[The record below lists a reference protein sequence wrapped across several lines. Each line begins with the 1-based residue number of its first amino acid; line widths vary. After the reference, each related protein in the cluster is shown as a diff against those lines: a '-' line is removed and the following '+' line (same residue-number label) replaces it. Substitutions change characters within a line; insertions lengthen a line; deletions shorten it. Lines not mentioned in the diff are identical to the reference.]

1 MANAF
6 NIDKG
11 GSTTSDTHLIN
22 ETFHV
27 FSKSP
32 GSPTTSLGGA
42 RLKSGHTTTTSDV
55 WADEIPAFFKAATQA
70 KFDLFSTKAVKDDL
84 CLFNGNVYQHNGT
97 QFVSLGTEAEVLV
110 DGATFKKNDKDV
122 VKFHKGRTAI
132 NLTADNNNGDGSNN
146 YTAKIYDAATGS
158 TTFVPQFISAMDKV
172 VDGIPSLAYD
182 AAVFAGG
189 SQLAEGLTADND
201 YICNAYAGVIQFN
214 KARSQDT
221 VTVSAWEYIGDKLT
235 TTVSN
240 IESDI
245 AAIEQQLGLGEGATT
260 PVGERL
266 DTIEESLEV
275 LTGADTVEGS
285 IAKSIKDAVEA
296 LDVAETTTNG
306 ITVSQTD
313 GVISVTVDADT
324 EVTKD
329 SDKVVT
335 SGAVEAVTSAL
346 DTRVETLETTV
357 ARAADEISATHTST
371 DTNVT
376 VTLSGTVAEP
386 VLEVTTT
393 GLATAQELSDAVDT
407 LEAKS
412 LAGTSTGSTLV
423 SVSTTGKVET
433 GLQTIT
439 VDTTG
444 LQTELDKA
452 AHSATVI
459 ESTSTS
465 TDNNVTVTL
474 GGTIGSPTVEV
485 KTTGLATAQEL
496 SDAVDTLEAKSL
508 DAVSTGSDFVQV
520 TVSGT
525 VGDGQSVEVDTTAI
539 TEEFAKVAYK
549 SDEIPS
555 TATGQSTDKNVTV
568 TLGGTVSSPTVTVE
582 TTGLATDAEVTEAI
596 DTLAETTISST
607 STTTEGNVTV
617 TLSGSI
623 GTPTIEVTQSDIASA
638 AALSALE
645 TKVNKLHET
654 GVSYKVVDTL
664 PATPTEADKGYV
676 YLVKTG
682 EEGESA
688 LSGAYLEYIAIEG
701 DTEGSYKWEKIGTT
715 AADLTDYV
723 TTIATANGVSGTVS
737 NNVATIE
744 VQDGTTSQ
752 KGLVQLTD
760 TVVDTDSTLA
770 VTGKAVDAAIT
781 GAVEALD
788 ATVTSTGA
796 VGVQVV
802 QTDGVVESVTVTPV
816 ADIKIGTTIESD
828 DETKLV
834 TAKVAQDAIKDA
846 IESLDVAEGT
856 KNGITYSQTDGLIAL
871 DVSTATLVTDGAIV
885 ESVAEGDEDKFV
897 TASQTLEAI
906 KLAKPENY
914 VASVTGYTT
923 EGEEVTTTQGT
934 AVKILDG
941 RGTDVTANDLW
952 GTTATMDASGV
963 VTIAHELVTNPNA
976 STYSAW
982 NTSITK
988 VEDNKAYVGDTLY
1001 GNIQTER
1008 IKDGDAMFRN
1018 CENLTSFNGDLS
1030 SLTSGYTMFDY
1041 CKNLKTFYGD
1051 LSSL

>member
-1 MANAF
+1 M
-6 NIDKG
+6 
-11 GSTTSDTHLIN
+11 S
-22 ETFHV
+22 
-27 FSKSP
+27 
-32 GSPTTSLGGA
+32 
-42 RLKSGHTTTTSDV
+42 
-55 WADEIPAFFKAATQA
+55 
-70 KFDLFSTKAVKDDL
+70 
-84 CLFNGNVYQHNGT
+84 
-97 QFVSLGTEAEVLV
+97 
-110 DGATFKKNDKDV
+110 
-122 VKFHKGRTAI
+122 
-132 NLTADNNNGDGSNN
+132 
-146 YTAKIYDAATGS
+146 
-158 TTFVPQFISAMDKV
+158 
-172 VDGIPSLAYD
+172 
-182 AAVFAGG
+182 
-189 SQLAEGLTADND
+189 EGLTNDND

-313 GVISVTVDADT
+313 GVISVTVDADA

-407 LEAKS
+407 LNAKS
-412 LAGTSTGSTLV
+412 LEGTSTGSTLV

-433 GLQTIT
+433 GLQSIT
-439 VDTTG
+439 VDTTA

-452 AHSATVI
+452 AHSATAI

-465 TDNNVTVTL
+465 TDKNVTVTL

-485 KTTGLATAQEL
+485 TTTGLATAQEL
-496 SDAVDTLEAKSL
+496 SDEVDALEAKSL
-508 DAVSTGSDFVQV
+508 DAVSTGSDFVEV
-520 TVSGT
+520 TITGT

-617 TLSGSI
+617 TLSGTI

-638 AALSALE
+638 TALNALE

-654 GVSYKVVDTL
+654 GVSYKVIDTL
-664 PATPTEADKGYV
+664 PAAPTEADKGYV

-760 TVVDTDSTLA
+760 TVVGTDSALA

-788 ATVTSTGA
+788 
-796 VGVQVV
+796 
-802 QTDGVVESVTVTPV
+802 
-816 ADIKIGTTIESD
+816 
-828 DETKLV
+828 
-834 TAKVAQDAIKDA
+834 
-846 IESLDVAEGT
+846 VAEET

-871 DVSTATLVTDGAIV
+871 EVSTATLVSDDAIV
-885 ESVAEGDEDKFV
+885 SEIATGDEDKFV

-923 EGEEVTTTQGT
+923 EGAEVTTTQGT

-941 RGTDVTANDLW
+941 RGTDVTANDIW
-952 GTTATMDASGV
+952 GTKVSMTADGTITVAHDYINADDAF
-963 VTIAHELVTNPNA
+963 
-976 STYSAW
+976 YS
-982 NTSITK
+982 NDEITK
-988 VEDNKAYVGDTLY
+988 VIDNKAYAGDTLY
-1001 GNIQTER
+1001 ANVEVDR
-1008 IKDGDAMFRN
+1008 IKSGTYMFHVCN
-1018 CENLTSFNGDLS
+1018 SLVEFNGDLS
-1030 SLTSGYTMFDY
+1030 SLVDGTQMFSGCSGLTSFTS
-1041 CKNLKTFYGD
+1041 D
-1051 LSSL
+1051 LSSLKYGERMFQLNTNLTTFTTDLSSLVDGEDMFYNCKNLTTFDSDLSSLVNGKEMFRACNNLTTFDSNLSSLVDGEDMFENCDNLTTFTTDLSSLTNGSYMF

>member
-245 AAIEQQLGLGEGATT
+245 AAIEQQLGLGEGDTT

-313 GVISVTVDADT
+313 GVISVTVDADA

-376 VTLSGTVAEP
+376 VTLSGTIGSPEVT
-386 VLEVTTT
+386 VTTT
-393 GLATAQELSDAVDT
+393 GLATAQELSDAVD
-407 LEAKS
+407 A
-412 LAGTSTGSTLV
+412 
-423 SVSTTGKVET
+423 
-433 GLQTIT
+433 
-439 VDTTG
+439 
-444 LQTELDKA
+444 
-452 AHSATVI
+452 
-459 ESTSTS
+459 
-465 TDNNVTVTL
+465 
-474 GGTIGSPTVEV
+474 
-485 KTTGLATAQEL
+485 
-496 SDAVDTLEAKSL
+496 LEAKSL

-520 TVSGT
+520 TVAGT

-549 SDEIPS
+549 SDVIPS

-596 DTLAETTISST
+596 DTLAETTVSST
-607 STTTEGNVTV
+607 STTAEGNVTV
-617 TLSGSI
+617 TLGGTVGS
-623 GTPTIEVTQSDIASA
+623 PTVKVTQSDIASA
-638 AALSALE
+638 AALTALE

-737 NNVATIE
+737 NNVATIT
-744 VQDGTTSQ
+744 VQDGDTTQ
-752 KGLVQLTD
+752 KGIVQLTD
-760 TVVDTDSTLA
+760 TVVGTNSTLA
-770 VTGKAVDAAIT
+770 VTGKAVDEAIT

-788 ATVTSTGA
+788 
-796 VGVQVV
+796 
-802 QTDGVVESVTVTPV
+802 
-816 ADIKIGTTIESD
+816 
-828 DETKLV
+828 
-834 TAKVAQDAIKDA
+834 
-846 IESLDVAEGT
+846 VAEET
-856 KNGITYSQTDGLIAL
+856 KNGITYSQTDGLVAL

-885 ESVAEGDEDKFV
+885 SEVATGDEDKFV
-897 TASQTLEAI
+897 TAAQTLEAI

-923 EGEEVTTTQGT
+923 EGAEVTTTQGT
-934 AVKILDG
+934 AVKILDS
-941 RGTDVTANDLW
+941 RGTSVTANDLW
-952 GTTATMDASGV
+952 GTSVTMSEDGTL
-963 VTIAHELVTNPNA
+963 TIAHDWI
-976 STYSAW
+976 TYSDGGAW

-1008 IKDGDAMFRN
+1008 IKDGSYMFQYSEITSFN
-1018 CENLTSFNGDLS
+1018 GDLSALVVGYMMFCGTQLTSFNGDLS
-1030 SLTSGYTMFDY
+1030 SLTSAEKMFTS
-1041 CKNLKTFYGD
+1041 CPLTSFNGD
-1051 LSSL
+1051 LSSIVNGSYMF